1 MERFLPR
8 RLHWYCGHGNWIC
21 CGLLSRNLLRLE
33 VRTGTMLLNLPT
45 RNSVSSLREL
55 PQALTGTPTCYI
67 FLCPISGVSDPMDT
81 PFHALVPHGPTREPG
96 LIIISP
102 QGQIRFWDGLG
113 MGLAGGDN
121 FAHFVLDLEE
131 GETMTTLTRS
141 DVRPHFIPF
150 VPGHVP

>member
-1 MERFLPR
+1 
-8 RLHWYCGHGNWIC
+8 
-21 CGLLSRNLLRLE
+21 
-33 VRTGTMLLNLPT
+33 
-45 RNSVSSLREL
+45 
-55 PQALTGTPTCYI
+55 
-67 FLCPISGVSDPMDT
+67 MDT

-102 QGQIRFWDGLG
+102 HGQIRFWDGLG

-141 DVRPHFIPF
+141 DVRPELILAWTQLLTNPISHAPILPQLPL
-150 VPGHVP
+150 VNSGVSL